1 LAESWK
7 LRGDTKMKNS
17 MHKLLSSELRKKR
30 FDLRWRTEINNY
42 SQDSAII
49 ESERVIL
56 LIASQLPRWKE
67 RVNYWNWCVDNDNF

>member
-1 LAESWK
+1 
-7 LRGDTKMKNS
+7 MKNS
-17 MHKLLSSELRKKR
+17 MHKLLISELRKRR

-56 LIASQLPRWKE
+56 LIASQLPRWVE
-67 RVNYWNWCVDNDNF
+67 VEA

>member
-1 LAESWK
+1 
-7 LRGDTKMKNS
+7 MKNS
-17 MHKLLSSELRKKR
+17 MHKLLSSELRKIR

-56 LIASQLPRWKE
+56 LIASQLPRWVE
-67 RVNYWNWCVDNDNF
+67 VEA